1 MKTNMHLADRIIR
14 ILLSVTMI
22 TLYFTG
28 YLSGTLAMI
37 TLGIAIIF
45 TITGFIGF
53 CPLYTLLRMSDE
65 KQNE

>member
-14 ILLSVTMI
+14 ILLSMTMI

-28 YLSGTLAMI
+28 YLSGTLAI
-37 TLGIAIIF
+37 IALGIAIIF

-53 CPLYTLLRMSDE
+53 CPLYTLFRMSDK